1 MALAAVSLGT
11 CSALNASAA
20 FQPGDIYVGPGVS
33 SACEQ
38 LYQSYPTELLS
49 PFSPNYTAE
58 IKLFWDVRSDLS
70 PACIFQ
76 PRNADEV
83 AHGVKIVSDNDAPF
97 AIRGGGHM
105 NVGLPHR
112 CALSSLFLT

>member
-1 MALAAVSLGT
+1 MLYVLAGVSLGA
-11 CSALNASAA
+11 CSKLNASAA
-20 FQPGDIYVGPGVS
+20 FKPGDIYVSPGVS

-38 LYQSYPTELLS
+38 LYHSYPAEVLS
-49 PFSPNYTAE
+49 PSSSNYTAE
-58 IKLFWDVRSDLS
+58 TKLFWDVRSDLS

-83 AHGVKIVSDNDAPF
+83 ADGVKVISDNEAPF

-105 NVGLPHR
+105 NVG
-112 CALSSLFLT
+112 